1 MLKDKLAYY
10 PGNARLKV
18 GAANGSGFF
27 YIGTVKDFL
36 DNIDKY
42 SERTLKALNISAE
55 NTLNSFIAMSRCFP
69 APDEY
74 FKWGEETPLG
84 TILDDIKRT
93 ESRFDWHGSN
103 NSAMQYFKNL
113 SLYIKKTSEHRRRAQ
128 TAEARV
134 KQFVPFASRDVED
147 IFIASSV
154 VEPEETLVFMIEG
167 FEFGD
172 YWSSD
177 EVKGNRKLAV
187 RIDAGGLA
195 KDDESEETEP

>member
-1 MLKDKLAYY
+1 MLKDKLTYY
-10 PGNARLKV
+10 PRDSRLKV
-18 GAANGSGFF
+18 GAADGSGFF
-27 YIGTVKDFL
+27 YIGTVGDFL

-177 EVKGNRKLAV
+177 EVKGNQKLAV

-195 KDDESEETEP
+195 KDDESEKTEP